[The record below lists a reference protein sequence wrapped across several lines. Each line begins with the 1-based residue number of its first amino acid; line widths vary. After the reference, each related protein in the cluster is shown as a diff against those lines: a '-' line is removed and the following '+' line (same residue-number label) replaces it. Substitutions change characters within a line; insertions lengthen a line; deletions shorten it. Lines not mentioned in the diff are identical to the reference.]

1 MDNRTELHN
10 VLSSILNMRESD
22 GDDHVYYQPPASKKM
37 RYPAIVYSRT
47 GMDVKRA
54 NNMVYSLTP
63 RYEVIV
69 IDKNPDSKYV
79 EMVAML
85 SMCRFV
91 RHYEADNL
99 NHDVFEIY
107 H

>member
-1 MDNRTELHN
+1 MDNRIELHN
-10 VLSSILNMRESD
+10 VFSSIIDMQEPD
-22 GDDHVYYQPPASKKM
+22 GDDHVYYQPPASKRMK
-37 RYPAIVYSRT
+37 YPAIVYSRKNFDT
-47 GMDVKRA
+47 KHA
-54 NNMVYSLTP
+54 NNKVYSQIPL
-63 RYEVIV
+63 YEVIV
-69 IDKNPDSKYV
+69 IAKEPDSKYV
-79 EMVAML
+79 KLVSML

>member
-1 MDNRTELHN
+1 MNKRLDLHN
-10 VLSSILNMRESD
+10 VLCSILNIREAD
-22 GDDHVYYQPPASKKM
+22 GDRHVYFQPPASVKM
-37 RYPAIVYSRT
+37 KYPAIVYSRS
-47 GMDVKRA
+47 DIENRHA
-54 NNMVYSLTP
+54 NNMVYTQLP

-69 IDKNPDSKYV
+69 IDKDPDSKYV
-79 EMVAML
+79 QLVSML